1 MAAHVNTA
9 APQETNRQD
18 ADEQDGSQQDANE
31 QSPSQPGATAQA
43 PAQPGAS
50 TQATGQ
56 AAGNRLW
63 TKDFVFGTL
72 VNFLLMVNYY
82 SLMVVIT
89 SYSMKVYNAPASA
102 AGLAASIFIIGA
114 LIARIIAGSVMDKV
128 GRKHILVAGILVEV
142 ACSALYLLGIG
153 FAPLFVLRFAHG
165 FAYGCC
171 STTIGTVVT
180 ALVPAKRKGEGVGY
194 YMLSTTL
201 GAAIGPFLGMFLSQ
215 NVGYPVLFITAVA
228 VAVVGMLFILS
239 LKVPEISRKRA
250 ASSAA
255 SALAADKTAQASGR
269 KSHKAAQPSRQ
280 IAGEAAGAH
289 RSMGWVSK
297 IIEPSAVSIGLMC
310 GVLFFCYSSLL
321 TFLTP
326 FAEENGLTTAS
337 SFFFV
342 AYAAATFITRP
353 FTGKQFDRKG
363 DQVVM
368 VPAFIAFTIGMALLS
383 NVHHPVVMLVAAALM
398 GYGAGTVQSS
408 ALALAVRM
416 APPEKLSLA
425 NSTFYA
431 LLDVGVGVGP
441 LVLGIVEPFWGY
453 RGLFLAMAIL
463 SVVSFAMYLYIG
475 RKGGSMRRLL
485 KEHS

>member
-1 MAAHVNTA
+1 MAS
-9 APQETNRQD
+9 QE
-18 ADEQDGSQQDANE
+18 
-31 QSPSQPGATAQA
+31 
-43 PAQPGAS
+43 
-50 TQATGQ
+50 
-56 AAGNRLW
+56 RLW
-63 TKDFVFGTL
+63 TKDFILGTL
-72 VNFLLMVNYY
+72 INFLLMVNYY

-89 SYSMKVYNAPASA
+89 SYSMKVYGAPASA

-114 LIARIIAGSVMDKV
+114 LIARIIAGSVMDRV
-128 GRKHILVAGILVEV
+128 GRKRMLLIGIAVEV

-165 FAYGCC
+165 FSYGCC

-215 NVGYPVLFITAVA
+215 NVGYTVLFATAAV
-228 VAVVGMLFILS
+228 VAVVGLLFIVS
-239 LKVPEISRKRA
+239 LKVPEIVRKA
-250 ASSAA
+250 KSSAA
-255 SALAADKTAQASGR
+255 ADG
-269 KSHKAAQPSRQ
+269 
-280 IAGEAAGAH
+280 GAAGGA
-289 RSMGWVSK
+289 GGFVSK

-326 FAEENGLTTAS
+326 FAEENDLTTAS

-342 AYAAATFITRP
+342 AYAAATFVTRP

-363 DQVVM
+363 DRVVM

-383 NVHHPVVMLVAAALM
+383 VPAAFIQLM

-441 LVLGIVEPFWGY
+441 LILGIVEPFWGY
-453 RGLFLAMAIL
+453 RGLFLSMAVL
-463 SVVSFAMYLYIG
+463 SVVAFALYLYIG
-475 RKGGSMRRLL
+475 RKNGTMRKLL
-485 KEHS
+485 EQNG

>member
-1 MAAHVNTA
+1 MAS
-9 APQETNRQD
+9 QE
-18 ADEQDGSQQDANE
+18 
-31 QSPSQPGATAQA
+31 
-43 PAQPGAS
+43 
-50 TQATGQ
+50 
-56 AAGNRLW
+56 RLW
-63 TKDFVFGTL
+63 TKDFILGTL
-72 VNFLLMVNYY
+72 INFLLMVNYY

-89 SYSMKVYNAPASA
+89 SYSMKVYGAPASA

-114 LIARIIAGSVMDKV
+114 LIARIIAGSVMDRV
-128 GRKHILVAGILVEV
+128 GRKRMLLIGIAVEV

-165 FAYGCC
+165 FSYGCC

-215 NVGYPVLFITAVA
+215 NVGYTVLFATAAV
-228 VAVVGMLFILS
+228 VAVVGLLFIVS
-239 LKVPEISRKRA
+239 LKVPEIVRKA
-250 ASSAA
+250 NSSAA
-255 SALAADKTAQASGR
+255 ADG
-269 KSHKAAQPSRQ
+269 
-280 IAGEAAGAH
+280 GAAGGA
-289 RSMGWVSK
+289 GGFVSK

-326 FAEENGLTTAS
+326 FAEENDLTTTS

-342 AYAAATFITRP
+342 AYAAATFVTRP

-363 DQVVM
+363 DRVVM

-383 NVHHPVVMLVAAALM
+383 NVHHPAAMLVAAALM

-441 LVLGIVEPFWGY
+441 LILGIVEPFWGY
-453 RGLFLAMAIL
+453 RGLFLSMAVL
-463 SVVSFAMYLYIG
+463 SVVAFALYLYIG
-475 RKGGSMRRLL
+475 RKNGTMRKLL
-485 KEHS
+485 EQNG

>member
-1 MAAHVNTA
+1 
-9 APQETNRQD
+9 
-18 ADEQDGSQQDANE
+18 
-31 QSPSQPGATAQA
+31 
-43 PAQPGAS
+43 
-50 TQATGQ
+50 
-56 AAGNRLW
+56 
-63 TKDFVFGTL
+63 
-72 VNFLLMVNYY
+72 
-82 SLMVVIT
+82 
-89 SYSMKVYNAPASA
+89 MKVYGAPASA

-114 LIARIIAGSVMDKV
+114 LIARIIAGSVMDRV
-128 GRKHILVAGILVEV
+128 GRKRMLLIGIAVEV

-165 FAYGCC
+165 FSYGCC

-215 NVGYPVLFITAVA
+215 NVGYTVLFATAAV
-228 VAVVGMLFILS
+228 VAVVGLLFIVS
-239 LKVPEISRKRA
+239 LKVPEIVRKA
-250 ASSAA
+250 KSSAA
-255 SALAADKTAQASGR
+255 ADDG
-269 KSHKAAQPSRQ
+269 
-280 IAGEAAGAH
+280 AAGGA
-289 RSMGWVSK
+289 GGFVSK

-326 FAEENGLTTAS
+326 FAEENDLTTAS

-342 AYAAATFITRP
+342 AYAAATFVTRP

-363 DQVVM
+363 DRVVM

-383 NVHHPVVMLVAAALM
+383 NVHHPAAMLVAAALM

-441 LVLGIVEPFWGY
+441 LILGIVEPFWGY
-453 RGLFLAMAIL
+453 RGLFLSMAVL
-463 SVVSFAMYLYIG
+463 SVVAFALYLYIG
-475 RKGGSMRRLL
+475 RKNGTMRKLL
-485 KEHS
+485 EQNG

>member
-1 MAAHVNTA
+1 MDEIKSTPGGAV
-9 APQETNRQD
+9 
-18 ADEQDGSQQDANE
+18 ADRN
-31 QSPSQPGATAQA
+31 PKKA
-43 PAQPGAS
+43 PAAQE
-50 TQATGQ
+50 
-56 AAGNRLW
+56 RLW
-63 TKDFVFGTL
+63 TKDFLLGTL

-89 SYSMKVYNAPASA
+89 SYSMKVYDAPASA

-114 LIARIIAGSVMDKV
+114 LVARIIAGSVMDRL
-128 GRKHILVAGILVEV
+128 GRKRILMVGVAVEV
-142 ACSALYLLGIG
+142 ICSLLYLLGIG

-165 FAYGCC
+165 FAYGAC

-215 NVGYPVLFITAVA
+215 SVGYTVLFATAAA
-228 VAVVGMLFILS
+228 VAVVGLLFIAS
-239 LKVPEISRKRA
+239 LKVPEMRKRPA
-250 ASSAA
+250 ATAA
-255 SALAADKTAQASGR
+255 PAHGGLA
-269 KSHKAAQPSRQ
+269 
-280 IAGEAAGAH
+280 
-289 RSMGWVSK
+289 SK
-297 IIEPSAVSIGLMC
+297 IIEPSAVPIGIVI

-326 FAEENGLTTAS
+326 FAEENGLQTAA

-342 AYAAATFITRP
+342 AYALATFVTRP
-353 FTGKQFDRKG
+353 FTGKLFDRKG
-363 DQVVM
+363 DRIVM
-368 VPAFIAFTIGMALLS
+368 VPAFIAFTVGMALLS
-383 NVHHPVVMLVAAALM
+383 TVHHPAALLVAAALM

-431 LLDVGVGVGP
+431 LLDTGVGVGP

-453 RGLFLAMAIL
+453 RGLFVAMALL
-463 SVVSFAMYLYIG
+463 SVASFALYLYVG
-475 RKGGSMRRLL
+475 RKNGAMRALL
-485 KEHS
+485 KQNG

>member
-1 MAAHVNTA
+1 MDEIKSIPGGAVANRGPKKVPA
-9 APQETNRQD
+9 VQE
-18 ADEQDGSQQDANE
+18 
-31 QSPSQPGATAQA
+31 
-43 PAQPGAS
+43 
-50 TQATGQ
+50 
-56 AAGNRLW
+56 RLW
-63 TKDFVFGTL
+63 TKDFLLGTL

-89 SYSMKVYNAPASA
+89 SYSMKVYDAPASA

-114 LIARIIAGSVMDKV
+114 LVARIIAGSVMDRL
-128 GRKHILVAGILVEV
+128 GRKRILMVGVAVEV
-142 ACSALYLLGIG
+142 ICSLLYLLGIG

-165 FAYGCC
+165 FAYGAC

-215 NVGYPVLFITAVA
+215 SVGYTVLFATAAA
-228 VAVVGMLFILS
+228 VAVVGLLFIAS
-239 LKVPEISRKRA
+239 LKVPEMRKRP
-250 ASSAA
+250 AA
-255 SALAADKTAQASGR
+255 SAGTQAHEG
-269 KSHKAAQPSRQ
+269 
-280 IAGEAAGAH
+280 I
-289 RSMGWVSK
+289 VSK
-297 IIEPSAVSIGLMC
+297 IIEPSAVPIGIVI

-326 FAEENGLTTAS
+326 FAEENGLQTAA

-342 AYAAATFITRP
+342 AYALATFVTRP
-353 FTGKQFDRKG
+353 FTGKLFDRKG
-363 DQVVM
+363 DRIVM
-368 VPAFIAFTIGMALLS
+368 VPAFIAFTVGMALLS
-383 NVHHPVVMLVAAALM
+383 TVHHPAALLIAAALM

-431 LLDVGVGVGP
+431 LLDTGVGVGP
-441 LVLGIVEPFWGY
+441 LILGIVEPFWGY
-453 RGLFLAMAIL
+453 RGLFVAMALL
-463 SVVSFAMYLYIG
+463 SVVSFALYLYVG
-475 RKGGSMRRLL
+475 RKNGAMRALL
-485 KEHS
+485 KQNG

>member
-1 MAAHVNTA
+1 MAS
-9 APQETNRQD
+9 QE
-18 ADEQDGSQQDANE
+18 
-31 QSPSQPGATAQA
+31 
-43 PAQPGAS
+43 
-50 TQATGQ
+50 
-56 AAGNRLW
+56 RLW
-63 TKDFVFGTL
+63 TKDFILGTL
-72 VNFLLMVNYY
+72 INFLLMVNYY

-89 SYSMKVYNAPASA
+89 SYSMKVYGAPASA

-114 LIARIIAGSVMDKV
+114 LIARIIAGSVMDRV
-128 GRKHILVAGILVEV
+128 GRKRMLLIGIAVEV

-165 FAYGCC
+165 FSYGCC

-215 NVGYPVLFITAVA
+215 NVGYTVLFATAAV
-228 VAVVGMLFILS
+228 VAVVGLLFIVS
-239 LKVPEISRKRA
+239 LKVPEIVRKA
-250 ASSAA
+250 KSSAA
-255 SALAADKTAQASGR
+255 ADG
-269 KSHKAAQPSRQ
+269 
-280 IAGEAAGAH
+280 GAAGGA
-289 RSMGWVSK
+289 GGFVSK

-342 AYAAATFITRP
+342 AYAAATFVTRP

-363 DQVVM
+363 DRVVM

-383 NVHHPVVMLVAAALM
+383 NVHYPAAMLVAAALM

-441 LVLGIVEPFWGY
+441 LILGIVEPFWGY
-453 RGLFLAMAIL
+453 RGLFLSMAVL
-463 SVVSFAMYLYIG
+463 SVVAFALYLYIG
-475 RKGGSMRRLL
+475 RKNGTMRKLL
-485 KEHS
+485 EQNG

>member
-1 MAAHVNTA
+1 MAS
-9 APQETNRQD
+9 QE
-18 ADEQDGSQQDANE
+18 
-31 QSPSQPGATAQA
+31 
-43 PAQPGAS
+43 
-50 TQATGQ
+50 
-56 AAGNRLW
+56 RLW
-63 TKDFVFGTL
+63 TKDFILGTL
-72 VNFLLMVNYY
+72 INFLLMVNYY

-89 SYSMKVYNAPASA
+89 SYSMKVYGAPASA

-114 LIARIIAGSVMDKV
+114 LIARIIAGSVMDRV
-128 GRKHILVAGILVEV
+128 GRKRMLLIGIAVEV
-142 ACSALYLLGIG
+142 ACSA
-153 FAPLFVLRFAHG
+153 LFVLRFAHG
-165 FAYGCC
+165 FSYGCC
-171 STTIGTVVT
+171 SMTIGTVVT

-215 NVGYPVLFITAVA
+215 NVGYTVLFATAAV
-228 VAVVGMLFILS
+228 VAVVGLLFIVS
-239 LKVPEISRKRA
+239 LKVPEIVRKA
-250 ASSAA
+250 KSSAA
-255 SALAADKTAQASGR
+255 ADG
-269 KSHKAAQPSRQ
+269 
-280 IAGEAAGAH
+280 GAAGGA
-289 RSMGWVSK
+289 GGFISK

-326 FAEENGLTTAS
+326 FAEENDLTTAS

-342 AYAAATFITRP
+342 AYAAATFVTRP

-363 DQVVM
+363 DRVVM

-383 NVHHPVVMLVAAALM
+383 NVHHPAAMLVAAALM

-441 LVLGIVEPFWGY
+441 LILGIVEPFWGY
-453 RGLFLAMAIL
+453 RGLFLSMAVL
-463 SVVSFAMYLYIG
+463 SVVAFALYLYIG
-475 RKGGSMRRLL
+475 RKNGTMRKLL
-485 KEHS
+485 KQNG

>member
-1 MAAHVNTA
+1 MPDSKNTSPLQEAERRGAGSCGGDVPQSGSDCINGGNGRDASLRTAESNDTERQNAASRSA
-9 APQETNRQD
+9 SGG
-18 ADEQDGSQQDANE
+18 AD
-31 QSPSQPGATAQA
+31 
-43 PAQPGAS
+43 
-50 TQATGQ
+50 
-56 AAGNRLW
+56 RLW
-63 TKDFVFGTL
+63 TKDFVLGTL
-72 VNFLLMVNYY
+72 INLLLMVNYY

-89 SYSMKVYNAPASA
+89 SYSMKTYDAPASA

-128 GRKHILVAGILVEV
+128 GRKHILVAGIAVEV
-142 ACSALYLLGIG
+142 VCSALYLLGIG
-153 FAPLFVLRFAHG
+153 FAPLFALRFAHG

-201 GAAIGPFLGMFLSQ
+201 GAAVGPFLGMFLSQ
-215 NVGYPVLFITAVA
+215 NVGYPVLFASAAAVA
-228 VAVVGMLFILS
+228 IVGMLFILS
-239 LKVPEISRKRA
+239 LKVPEISRKR
-250 ASSAA
+250 
-255 SALAADKTAQASGR
+255 KVG
-269 KSHKAAQPSRQ
+269 KSTAAQ
-280 IAGEAAGAH
+280 
-289 RSMGWVSK
+289 SK
-297 IIEPSAVSIGLMC
+297 KGGFITKVIEPSAVSIGLMC

-342 AYAAATFITRP
+342 AYAIATFVTRP

-363 DQVVM
+363 DRVVM
-368 VPAFIAFTIGMALLS
+368 VPAFISFTVGMALLS
-383 NVHHPVVMLVAAALM
+383 SVHHPAVMLVAAALM

-453 RGLFLAMAIL
+453 RGLFLAMAVL
-463 SVVSFAMYLYIG
+463 SVVAFAMYLYIG
-475 RKGGSMRRLL
+475 RNNGPMRKLL